1 MINRYVILMFEVY
14 MFLNILPVSP
24 SGTGVSHS
32 ARTFQ
37 RAALLPSRQLTSKLR
52 VAFNSHR
59 INNGSFKKCFLPWYM
74 VAPGYDDLSAT
85 LRAL

>member
-1 MINRYVILMFEVY
+1 

-37 RAALLPSRQLTSKLR
+37 RAALPASRQLTSKLR
-52 VAFNSHR
+52 VTLNSHR
-59 INNGSFKKCFLPWYM
+59 INNGSFKKCFVP
-74 VAPGYDDLSAT
+74 
-85 LRAL
+85 